1 MVNLKLQLEMSKKK
15 ILTAE
20 TTLKI
25 RFSEVDS
32 MGVVW
37 HGSYVKY
44 LEDARE
50 AFGAQHGLSYLF
62 VFDNGFFTPLVSL
75 DILYKAPLVY
85 GDEVTVK
92 AIFIETEAAKIIFEY
107 EVINAKTG
115 KLCAT
120 AKSVQTFL
128 NKEYELELYAPEFY
142 LNWKKEHLK

>member
-1 MVNLKLQLEMSKKK
+1 MSKKK

-62 VFDNGFFTPLVSL
+62 VFDNGFLHHWYHWTFCT
-75 DILYKAPLVY
+75 
-85 GDEVTVK
+85 
-92 AIFIETEAAKIIFEY
+92 
-107 EVINAKTG
+107 
-115 KLCAT
+115 KLLWYMAM
-120 AKSVQTFL
+120 K
-128 NKEYELELYAPEFY
+128 
-142 LNWKKEHLK
+142 